1 MITWLRKH
9 SHLVIGALMVLVSFE
24 KYLTGDFTLSQFL
37 TTVQGLVG
45 FSGISVAALGDV
57 LKHQ

>member
-9 SHLVIGALMVLVSFE
+9 SHLVIGVLMVLVSLE

-45 FSGISVAALGDV
+45 FTGMGIASIGDALN
-57 LKHQ
+57 KK